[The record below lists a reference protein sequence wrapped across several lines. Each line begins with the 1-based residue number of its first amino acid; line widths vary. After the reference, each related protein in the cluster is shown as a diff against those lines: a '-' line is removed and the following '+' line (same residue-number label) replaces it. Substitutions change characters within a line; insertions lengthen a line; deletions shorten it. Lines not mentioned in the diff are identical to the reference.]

1 MQNPLPLWIGA
12 TSDVAIRRACRLADG
27 FFPQR
32 TPESGT
38 WPQKIA
44 QIRSWVAEE
53 GRDPASF
60 GVDARITISD
70 GTPEDWRA
78 AAEEWRSLGASH
90 LTLNTMGGG
99 LQGPDAHVDLL
110 RRAHLYIERVDALQ
124 SDLNGAGRILIRYS
138 GTEALARV
146 MIEGPDRER
155 IAAMATELA
164 DLIRRSI
171 GAT

>member
-1 MQNPLPLWIGA
+1 MPVRVKPPIE
-12 TSDVAIRRACRLADG
+12 SVA
-27 FFPQR
+27 
-32 TPESGT
+32 
-38 WPQKIA
+38 
-44 QIRSWVAEE
+44 
-53 GRDPASF
+53 
-60 GVDARITISD
+60 
-70 GTPEDWRA
+70 
-78 AAEEWRSLGASH
+78 
-90 LTLNTMGGG
+90 G
-99 LQGPDAHVDLL
+99 LS
-110 RRAHLYIERVDALQ
+110 ERVDALQ